1 MDNESHA
8 EFTKHGNGYIYIIST
23 DIEGIYKCGR
33 TKRKIT
39 HRVRDLQTNCVRTI
53 RILFLYPVIDTSEIL
68 LESVVHNLLDKYR
81 IGCGNDLE
89 PSYEIENK
97 IPREHFKCSLELLKN
112 TIVLAGTFLSQMK
125 LACEMETGSLSEE
138 HVGSSPFRGTSSP
151 KESVP
156 NGDTVFPPK
165 ESDSVTG
172 SHSGSDSVTVFPE
185 GSYPQG
191 VTGSP
196 KESILTNFLDLTHT
210 FFTEA
215 KRGKKSEKIDLVNQK
230 VFVKSRFF

>member
-23 DIEGIYKCGR
+23 DIEGVYKCGR

-39 HRVRDLQTNCVRTI
+39 HRVRDLQTNCVKDI

-81 IGCGNDLE
+81 IGCGNDRD

-125 LACEMETGSLSEE
+125 LACEMETGSLSEGPT
-138 HVGSSPFRGTSSP
+138 GSQ
-151 KESVP
+151 EQSVP
-156 NGDTVFPPK
+156 IGDTVFP
-165 ESDSVTG
+165 
-172 SHSGSDSVTVFPE
+172 SGSDTFFPS
-185 GSYPQG
+185 GSSTQRG
-191 VTGSP
+191 TDFP
-196 KESILTNFLDLTHT
+196 KGSILTNFLDLTHT

-215 KRGKKSEKIDLVNQK
+215 KRGKKSERIDLVNQK

>member
-23 DIEGIYKCGR
+23 DIEGVYKCGR

-39 HRVRDLQTNCVRTI
+39 HRVRDLQTNCVRDI

-81 IGCGNDLE
+81 IGCGNGVDL
-89 PSYEIENK
+89 SYEMENK

-125 LACEMETGSLSEE
+125 LACEMESGSLSE
-138 HVGSSPFRGTSSP
+138 GPTSSP

-156 NGDTVFPPK
+156 IGDTVFP
-165 ESDSVTG
+165 
-172 SHSGSDSVTVFPE
+172 SGSSTQR
-185 GSYPQG
+185 GTS
-191 VTGSP
+191 SP

-215 KRGKKSEKIDLVNQK
+215 KRGKKSERIDLVNQK